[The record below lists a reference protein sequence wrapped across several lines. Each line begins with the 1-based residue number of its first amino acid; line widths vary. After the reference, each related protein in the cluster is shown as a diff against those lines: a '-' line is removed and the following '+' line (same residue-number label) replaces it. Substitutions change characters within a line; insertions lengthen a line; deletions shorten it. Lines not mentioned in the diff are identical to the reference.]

1 MTRAAISRRSLLG
14 LGALSVGAVGLG
26 AWLRRGVPL
35 GEDISDRLDV
45 AGIANQP
52 GFPSEGPA
60 EAPITMLVFSDY
72 ACGVCRQVEPWWRE
86 AVRAAGDVRVVHRD
100 WPILGPQSLR
110 AARLALAAAYQRRYL
125 PVHNALMRSPGLSEP
140 AIQAAVIE
148 AGADWELLEADL
160 ATHTAAIESRLAR
173 TAQDALRL
181 SFRGT
186 PGFLIGPIR
195 IEGGASERQF
205 ADAIE
210 RVREQHNAP

>member
-1 MTRAAISRRSLLG
+1 MTRPAISRRSLLG

-35 GEDISDRLDV
+35 GEDISDRIDMAAL
-45 AGIANQP
+45 AGAP
-52 GFPSEGPA
+52 GFPGEGPDNA
-60 EAPITMLVFSDY
+60 AITMRVFSDY

-125 PVHNALMRSPGLSEP
+125 PVHDALMRSPGLSEP
-140 AIQAAVIE
+140 AIQAALTQ
-148 AGADWELLEADL
+148 AGADSDLLEADL
-160 ATHTAAIESRLAR
+160 ATHTAAIETQLAR
-173 TAQDALRL
+173 TAQSAMRL
-181 SFRGT
+181 GFRGT

-195 IEGGASERQF
+195 IEGGASKRQF

-210 RVREQHNAP
+210 RAREQHNAP